1 MSRGVVVPMK
11 HASAPHKKPR
21 QRRPAP
27 KKKDVPPRSGMTRA
41 QLIAESKRWLSIINA
56 HKLNDYKRRKIVTD
70 TLDNFRLYYNK
81 GYLEYRKSVT
91 QGGEFAAIEWS
102 GRGSHFEDITGRQ

>member
-1 MSRGVVVPMK
+1 MSRGVVVPIK
-11 HASAPHKKPR
+11 PSAPRKKTR
-21 QRRPAP
+21 QRRAPKQKPAP
-27 KKKDVPPRSGMTRA
+27 SRSGMTRA

-81 GYLEYRKSVT
+81 GYL
-91 QGGEFAAIEWS
+91 
-102 GRGSHFEDITGRQ
+102 